1 MLDISLK
8 QEVIEIISASLKA
21 NEINEIGIII
31 FKKFDLHQISNTRS
45 IETLSSLKSD
55 TIIL

>member
-1 MLDISLK
+1 VLDISLK